1 MTELTF
7 KINDF
12 EGPLDLLLHLISK
25 HKMQLFDIQIYQL
38 IDQYLDYIGKVG
50 PEQLEPTSEFVEM
63 AARLVY
69 LKSVALLPRSEEKE
83 ELEHELVGQLVEY
96 ALCKQAASR
105 LRDRSEG
112 INFFVREPMKIDLPN
127 VYERKHEPKKL
138 LEAILAVQG
147 RNRQVPNIEQ
157 FEPLVTAPVVSVESR
172 VIHILGSLRIRNG
185 RPINEFFLNTTG
197 RSETVATFLGL
208 LELIRNG
215 RIMVDDDGIVHAK
228 EQIEGEINS

>member
-38 IDQYLDYIGKVG
+38 IDQYLDFIGKVG

-127 VYERKHEPKKL
+127 VYDRKHEPKKL

-157 FEPLVTAPVVSVESR
+157 FEPLVTA
-172 VIHILGSLRIRNG
+172 LGSLRIRNG

>member
-38 IDQYLDYIGKVG
+38 IDQYLDFIGKVW

-112 INFFVREPMKIDLPN
+112 INFFVREPMKIELPN
-127 VYERKHEPKKL
+127 VYDRKHEPKKL
-138 LEAILAVQG
+138 LEAFLAVQG

-172 VIHILGSLRIRNG
+172 VIHILGSLHIRNG
-185 RPINEFFLNTTG
+185 RPINEFFANTSG

-215 RIMVDDDGIVHAK
+215 RITVDDDGIVHAK
-228 EQIEGEINS
+228 EQKVGEMSS